1 MVSLV
6 LTFYKINEFAGLY
19 THPVALV
26 TILHVIGLCDGETP
40 AREREGVY
48 GSAGYADARLI
59 VVGHPQH
66 PGYPKDWQGD
76 AVAKKIAMAFYYPT
90 E

>member
-26 TILHVIGLCDGETP
+26 TILHVIGLREGEP
-40 AREREGVY
+40 PVKGGEGVY

-59 VVGHPQH
+59 VVGHPQR